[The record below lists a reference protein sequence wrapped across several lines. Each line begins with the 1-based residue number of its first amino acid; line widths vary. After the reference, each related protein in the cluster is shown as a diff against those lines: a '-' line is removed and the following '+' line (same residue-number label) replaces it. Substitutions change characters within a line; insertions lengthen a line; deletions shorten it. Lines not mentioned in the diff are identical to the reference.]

1 MKISLLLIFWSLWF
15 LNFSTRMSLSPL
27 LPLIEDE
34 LAITHALAGSL
45 FLYLYV
51 GFTISGLMSGW
62 ISKYIGYKRSIIY
75 SFLGLAFV
83 LICLRYAE
91 TFHDFSTC
99 SFFIGITTGI
109 YFPCAVPLITSIFS
123 RDNWGK
129 AIGFH
134 ETAASSSLFIIPILV
149 AFALRFYHWK
159 SFFIIL
165 SGACLMVIIL
175 FHVFTPDPHPQQE
188 RRSRYFGVLRRKD
201 FWIVTII
208 WTISAMTSAGI
219 FSVIPLFL
227 VKERGIQL
235 ELANTIFG
243 LSRIGGLLATLLVG
257 FVLDRYAFK
266 KILFIILFITGLS
279 TIGMALAQV
288 FWLLVGMLIIQ
299 ATVSVAFFPSA
310 IMAISKITR
319 LEERSTFM
327 GMTMAISAIC
337 GVGFTPVALG
347 AVADRWNF
355 QIGILVLGVIATL
368 SCVLIR
374 GLRN

>member
-1 MKISLLLIFWSLWF
+1 MKIFLLLIFWSLWF

-51 GFTISGLMSGW
+51 GFTISVSMSGW

-75 SFLGLAFV
+75 SFLALVVV
-83 LICLRYAE
+83 LICLRYAK
-91 TFHDFSTC
+91 TYHDFSTC
-99 SFFIGITTGI
+99 SFFIGLATGI
-109 YFPCAVPLITSIFS
+109 YYPCAISLITSIFS

-129 AIGFH
+129 AISFH
-134 ETAASSSLFIIPILV
+134 ETAASSGLFVIPILV
-149 AFALRFYHWK
+149 AFSLRFYHWK
-159 SFFIIL
+159 SFFVIL

-175 FHVFTPDPHPQQE
+175 FYVFAPDPRPQRE
-188 RRSRYFGVLRRKD
+188 RRSNYSLVLRRKD

-208 WTISAMTSAGI
+208 WTISAMATAGI

-227 VKERGIQL
+227 VKEKGIQL

-243 LSRIGGLLATLLVG
+243 FSRIGGLLATILVG
-257 FVLDRYAFK
+257 FVLDRYAVK

-299 ATVSVAFFPSA
+299 ATVSIAFFPSA
-310 IMAISKITR
+310 IIAISKITR
-319 LEERSTFM
+319 FEERSTFM
-327 GMTMAISAIC
+327 GLILTISAIC

-347 AVADRWNF
+347 LVADRWNF
-355 QIGILVLGVIATL
+355 QIGILVLGVLTTV

-374 GLRN
+374 ELKN

>member
-1 MKISLLLIFWSLWF
+1 
-15 LNFSTRMSLSPL
+15 MSFSPL

-45 FLYLYV
+45 FLYMYA
-51 GFTISGLMSGW
+51 GFSISVFLSGW

-75 SFLGLAFV
+75 SFLGLMFV

-91 TFHDFSTC
+91 TYHNFSIC
-99 SFFIGITTGI
+99 SFFIGLTAGI

-134 ETAASSSLFIIPILV
+134 ETAASFGLFVIPILV
-149 AFALRFYHWK
+149 AFAIRFYHWK
-159 SFFIIL
+159 SFFVIL
-165 SGACLMVIIL
+165 SGACLIVIIL
-175 FHVFTPDPHPQQE
+175 FHVFAPDLRPQQE
-188 RRSRYFGVLRRKD
+188 RRSNYFRVLRRKD
-201 FWIVTII
+201 FWIFTII
-208 WTISAMTSAGI
+208 WTISAMASAGI

-227 VKERGIQL
+227 VKEKGIQL

-243 LSRIGGLLATLLVG
+243 FSRIGGLLATLLVG
-257 FVLDRYAFK
+257 FVLDRYAIK
-266 KILFIILFITGLS
+266 KILFIVLFTTGLS
-279 TIGMALAQV
+279 TMGMALAQV

-299 ATVSVAFFPSA
+299 ATVSVAFFPAA
-310 IMAISKITR
+310 IMTISKITR
-319 LEERSTFM
+319 LEERSTFT
-327 GMTMAISAIC
+327 GMIMAISVIF
-337 GVGFTPVALG
+337 GIGFTAVGLG

-355 QIGILVLGVIATL
+355 QIGILVLGVLATL

-374 GLRN
+374 ELKN

>member
-15 LNFSTRMSLSPL
+15 LNFCTRMSLSPL

-45 FLYLYV
+45 FLYLFA
-51 GFTISGLMSGW
+51 GFTISVFMSGW

-75 SFLGLAFV
+75 SYLALMVV
-83 LICLRYAE
+83 LVCLRYAE
-91 TFHDFSTC
+91 TYHNFSTC
-99 SFFIGITTGI
+99 SFFIGLTTGI

-134 ETAASSSLFIIPILV
+134 ETAASSGLFVIPILV

-159 SFFIIL
+159 SLFVIL
-165 SGACLMVIIL
+165 SGACLIVIIL
-175 FHVFTPDPHPQQE
+175 FHVFAPDPRPQQE
-188 RRSRYFGVLRRKD
+188 RRSNYFLVLRRKD
-201 FWIVTII
+201 FWIATII
-208 WTISAMTSAGI
+208 WTISAMATAGI

-227 VKERGIQL
+227 VKEKGIQL

-243 LSRIGGLLATLLVG
+243 FSRIGGLLATLLVG
-257 FVLDRYAFK
+257 FVLDRYAIK

-299 ATVSVAFFPSA
+299 ATISVAFFPAA
-310 IMAISKITR
+310 IMVISKITR
-319 LEERSTFM
+319 LEERSTFT
-327 GMTMAISAIC
+327 GMIMAISAIC
-337 GVGFTPVALG
+337 GVGFTAVGLG

-355 QIGILVLGVIATL
+355 QIGILVLGVLTTV

-374 GLRN
+374 ELKN

>member
-1 MKISLLLIFWSLWF
+1 
-15 LNFSTRMSLSPL
+15 MSLSPL

-51 GFTISGLMSGW
+51 GFTISVSMSGW

-75 SFLGLAFV
+75 SFLALVVV
-83 LICLRYAE
+83 LICLRYAK
-91 TFHDFSTC
+91 TYHDFSTC
-99 SFFIGITTGI
+99 SFFIGLATGI
-109 YFPCAVPLITSIFS
+109 YYPCAISLITSIFS

-129 AIGFH
+129 AISFH
-134 ETAASSSLFIIPILV
+134 ETAASSGLFVIPILV
-149 AFALRFYHWK
+149 AFSLRFYHWK
-159 SFFIIL
+159 SFFVIL

-175 FHVFTPDPHPQQE
+175 FYVFAPDPRPQRE
-188 RRSRYFGVLRRKD
+188 RRSNYSLVLRRKD

-208 WTISAMTSAGI
+208 WTISAMATAGI

-227 VKERGIQL
+227 VKEKGIQL

-243 LSRIGGLLATLLVG
+243 FSRIGGLLATILVG
-257 FVLDRYAFK
+257 FVLDRYAVK

-299 ATVSVAFFPSA
+299 ATVSIAFFPSA
-310 IMAISKITR
+310 IIAISKITR
-319 LEERSTFM
+319 FEERSTFM
-327 GMTMAISAIC
+327 GLILTISAIC

-347 AVADRWNF
+347 LVADRWNF
-355 QIGILVLGVIATL
+355 QIGILVLGVLTTV

-374 GLRN
+374 ELKN